1 MPDKKVI
8 TNTNTN
14 TTTNYNSLFLY
25 VVDHLDKN
33 GRYDASPLP
42 DNLMR
47 EYTYGA
53 EDAAMFHPGTD
64 DEDME
69 EAKDIYLLLKAW
81 LKNPTQK
88 NKAALY
94 DKIFTTPLI
103 TVFFPLAA
111 QLRGEKLDYAL
122 LHLAQE
128 WFYTAKDRQAG
139 KFSYLICGLIGLDQV
154 RRSFSEN
161 LYKEYEAGISIDQIV
176 EGVITTCKRD
186 RAESIESSVEV
197 LRDWNK
203 ARSLVRGKLFT
214 LARCEEF
221 TIFLCMACQLS
232 EIRPQKELWFLAR
245 HTAGWGKAITLLMLQ
260 YRTQAQRTWL
270 LKKGL
275 DMRIFW
281 PPLAP
286 VIIKESR
293 LAETLRQKEIPE
305 DIYLAAANA
314 IITYLIFLV
323 PNQRPAENP
332 FEHSLMMPV
341 QISLEPLLQDFL
353 RHAKTYA
360 VTPKHLLTIFAIK
373 DRLELL
379 AVEKK
384 GTALTANGAQLLIGQ
399 CDSLI
404 YCKDWEPEIRSSLF
418 DSHGRL
424 NSEIVDFAADLDID
438 IWPDVIRF
446 YNSHPKD
453 HTALR
458 YLMFAEAG
466 ADEKRINTR
475 RHLFLDCAEAHL
487 KQYMEN
493 EDLLINFAHYLK
505 DYPGEGEAL
514 LEAGLTSIYEHA
526 IGVAALSV
534 STWPREQVP
543 VKLKKAVIQAIQLN
557 QNPFIDMVLKSI
569 IDERVQPPMDF
580 E

>member
-8 TNTNTN
+8 TNTN

-81 LKNPTQK
+81 LKKPTQK

-128 WFYTAKDRQAG
+128 WFYTAKDREAV

-161 LYKEYEAGISIDQIV
+161 LYKD
-176 EGVITTCKRD
+176 
-186 RAESIESSVEV
+186 
-197 LRDWNK
+197 
-203 ARSLVRGKLFT
+203 LFT

-353 RHAKTYA
+353 RHAKAYA

-404 YCKDWEPEIRSSLF
+404 YCKDWEPEIRASLF

-458 YLMFAEAG
+458 YLMFAETG
-466 ADEKRINTR
+466 TDEKRINTR